1 MSMEYASRPTISI
14 DGLPFDRELEPL
26 IERVVV
32 DDHLHLPDMFSIT
45 LRDADREVLA
55 RTHASIGSEVRI
67 SGTAVGQSSESLLI
81 NGEVTALEGEYE
93 QDGARLVIRGYDHS
107 HRMVGGRRTETYRD
121 VTDADIGRTIADRAG
136 VEIGQIDETGTSHE
150 HVSQANLSDWDF
162 LTSRAREIGY
172 DMGVA
177 DGRFFFRRPSE
188 ASAGPAEG
196 DYGATDP
203 LQLVMGTNLLSF
215 YPRVTSAQQV
225 REVEVRGWDVHQKQ
239 AVVGT
244 ASAETRSAE
253 LEDTPA
259 RLAEVSGHDRWV
271 VTGRPFST
279 QGAVDDAAAAEG
291 ERIASAFAEAEGVAR
306 GHPDLTAGSAVSI
319 SGVARPFSG
328 RYTLTHTRHVFDAEG
343 YRTTFVVSGRQD
355 RSLLGLSSMGATNGS
370 GSGESQALPG
380 LAVALVTDN
389 ADPGDMGRVKLAFPT
404 LDDDYESDWARVV
417 QLGAGPDSGA
427 VMLPEV
433 NDEVLVGFESGDM
446 RRPYVIGGLWNGRDM
461 PRLGDGLFDAGHVL
475 RRGIVSRQGHRIVFL
490 DDDSQSG
497 VCLLSGDDSLRLALK
512 QSDRTITLHSDGSI
526 SITSGG
532 EIAIESGSDM
542 TISAAGSLTLEG
554 QAGVAISS
562 SGTVDIDGAMIEL
575 N

>member
-1 MSMEYASRPTISI
+1 MSMEFASRPTIAI
-14 DGLPFDRELEPL
+14 DGLPLDRELEPM

-55 RTHASIGSEVRI
+55 RTRASIGSKMRI

-81 NGEVTALEGEYE
+81 DGEVTALEGEYE

-121 VTDADIGRTIADRAG
+121 VTDADIGRIIADRAG
-136 VEIGQIDETGTSHE
+136 VQVGQIDETGTSHE

-162 LTSRAREIGY
+162 LTTRAREIGY

-188 ASAGPAEG
+188 ASGGPAEG

-215 YPRVTSAQQV
+215 YPRVTAAQQV

-244 ASAETRSAE
+244 ASAETTSVE

-271 VTGRPFST
+271 VSGRPFST
-279 QGAVDDAAAAEG
+279 QGAVDDAATAEA

-306 GHPDLTAGSAVSI
+306 GHPDLTAGSVVSV
-319 SGVARPFSG
+319 SGVAEPFSG
-328 RYTLTHTRHVFDAEG
+328 RYMLTHTRHVFDAEG
-343 YRTTFVVSGRQD
+343 YRTSFVVSGRQD

-370 GSGESQALPG
+370 GSGGSQALPG
-380 LAVALVTDN
+380 MAVALVTDN
-389 ADPGDMGRVKLAFPT
+389 ADPSDMGRVKLAFPT

-461 PRLGDGLFDAGHVL
+461 PRLGDGLFDAGRVL
-475 RRGIVSRQGHRIVFL
+475 RRGIVSRLGHRIVFM

-512 QSDRTITLHSDGSI
+512 QSDRTITVHSDGSI

-532 EIAIESGSDM
+532 EIAIDAGGDM
-542 TISAAGSLTLEG
+542 TISAAGSLTLKG